1 MSDPKL
7 VVTKETWD
15 TFTPDQKLKITYD
28 TAISTRET
36 IMRLED
42 KVDVLSQKPCSVLER
57 VEKLEKHKYLKT
69 VVTAVFSL
77 LGGFG
82 GSHNKIRV
90 KENRNRQECH
100 ERTLFHL

>member
-1 MSDPKL
+1 MTDPKL

-42 KVDVLSQKPCSVLER
+42 KVDGLSQKPCPVLDR

-82 GSHNKIRV
+82 GSHIPK
-90 KENRNRQECH
+90 
-100 ERTLFHL
+100 

>member
-1 MSDPKL
+1 MPHGATRKGTCNLMTDPKL

-15 TFTPDQKLKITYD
+15 TFTSDQKLKITYD

-42 KVDVLSQKPCSVLER
+42 KVDVLSQKPCPVVDR
-57 VEKLEKHKYLKT
+57 IAKLEKHKYLKT
-69 VVTAVFSL
+69 VVTAVFSM

-82 GSHNKIRV
+82 GSHIPK
-90 KENRNRQECH
+90 
-100 ERTLFHL
+100 